1 MEQRPFD
8 TPSST
13 SSGLGTTS
21 AGGGAS
27 TGSLGAQPGSGAEMG
42 SGGSRGPGNASP
54 MDNPTQIKEQ
64 GHRLAGQAVSQVK
77 SRLADATEE
86 RKSQATGALEAL
98 GRTLRQ
104 AGDNLRQEGLD
115 PVGDLGMRAA
125 DQVDRMADYL
135 RRQDMDGLLRDVQRA
150 ARNHPEVFLG
160 GALLCGILVGR
171 FVRSS
176 TPSTREVVFEPDFQL
191 DQRTR
196 AGASSMTGGDGRI
209 GGFGEGTSG
218 DLPPQGG
225 WA

>member
-8 TPSST
+8 APPST

-21 AGGGAS
+21 GGGRPS
-27 TGSLGAQPGSGAEMG
+27 SGNLGNQPDGESGISSA
-42 SGGSRGPGNASP
+42 GSRGSEGSP
-54 MDNPTQIKEQ
+54 SQLKEQ
-64 GHRLAGQAVSQVK
+64 GQRLASQAVSQVK
-77 SRLADATEE
+77 DRLADATEE

-135 RRQDMDGLLRDVQRA
+135 RRQDMNGLLRDVQRA
-150 ARNHPEVFLG
+150 ARNHPEIFLG
-160 GALLCGILVGR
+160 GALVCGILVGR
-171 FVRSS
+171 FLRSS
-176 TPSTREVVFEPDFQL
+176 TPSNREVVFEPDFQL
-191 DQRTR
+191 DQRART
-196 AGASSMTGGDGRI
+196 GTSSTTGGDGHVRSF
-209 GGFGEGTSG
+209 GGGLGSDRPPEG
-218 DLPPQGG
+218 D